1 MGRTRSQ
8 NQSRPSVEPRLKP
21 FIRIATLAAVGGAL
35 MVSAAM
41 AQSQGGYGQQQPD
54 LHAMLHIHPEQESA
68 WQAYKAA
75 TGQPQPAEI
84 QAMQVNPQQLVAMP
98 TPRRL
103 DRIAAALDARMAIFH
118 RTATATRALYAVL
131 TPDQKR
137 TFDQVTAPPAD
148 RGGQPQ
154 R

>member
-1 MGRTRSQ
+1 
-8 NQSRPSVEPRLKP
+8 LKP
-21 FIRIATLAAVGGAL
+21 FIRIAALAAVSGSL

-41 AQSQGGYGQQQPD
+41 AQPQGGYGQQQPD
-54 LHAMLHIHPEQESA
+54 LHAMLHIRPDQESA

-84 QAMQVNPQQLVAMP
+84 QAMQVNPQQLAAMS

-103 DRIAAALDARMAIFH
+103 DRIDAALNARMEVFH
-118 RTATATRALYAVL
+118 RTATATRALYAAL

-137 TFDQVTAPPAD
+137 TFDQATAPPAD
-148 RGGQPQ
+148 RGGPPQ